1 MGEHDNTVFVE
12 EVRTELMSMYTG
24 MALQG
29 MLAGPNNGL
38 TDSQLAEAAVNMA
51 DSTITA
57 LEEYHL
63 RRKDELI
70 AKRQGHAQM
79 PIDLGNVQ

>member
-1 MGEHDNTVFVE
+1 MSEQVFTE

-29 MLAGPNNGL
+29 LAKLDWSGPLNAGRVAVE
-38 TDSQLAEAAVNMA
+38 LADGA
-51 DSTITA
+51 ITA

-63 RRKDELI
+63 RRKDDLI
-70 AKRQGHAQM
+70 AARQGN
-79 PIDLGNVQ
+79 LGLAS

>member
-12 EVRTELMSMYTG
+12 EVRTELLSMFTG

-29 MLAGPNNGL
+29 LAGVRGNAMLDIGREAVE
-38 TDSQLAEAAVNMA
+38 LADAA
-51 DSTITA
+51 ITA

-63 RRKDELI
+63 RRKDDLI
-70 AKRQGHAQM
+70 AARSKQM

>member
-12 EVRTELMSMYTG
+12 EVRTELLSMFTG

-29 MLAGPNNGL
+29 LAASEYDANTTGGHMAFGREAV
-38 TDSQLAEAAVNMA
+38 SLADAA
-51 DSTITA
+51 ITA

-63 RRKDELI
+63 RRKEQLI
-70 AKRQGHAQM
+70 AERQK
-79 PIDLGNVQ
+79 PIDLGSVQ